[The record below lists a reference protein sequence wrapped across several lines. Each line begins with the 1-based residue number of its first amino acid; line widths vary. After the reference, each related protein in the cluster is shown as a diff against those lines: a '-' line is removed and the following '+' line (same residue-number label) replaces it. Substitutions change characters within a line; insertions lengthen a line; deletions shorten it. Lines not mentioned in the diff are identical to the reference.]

1 VEVGGYAYTQTD
13 PQGGS
18 TGRAADTSLSIVPS
32 RADFARRRTLPKK
45 PKTDEKIPKKTKIR
59 LLLMTI
65 Y

>member
-45 PKTDEKIPKKTKIR
+45 TKTDEKNTEKKRKFG
-59 LLLMTI
+59 
-65 Y
+65 YC